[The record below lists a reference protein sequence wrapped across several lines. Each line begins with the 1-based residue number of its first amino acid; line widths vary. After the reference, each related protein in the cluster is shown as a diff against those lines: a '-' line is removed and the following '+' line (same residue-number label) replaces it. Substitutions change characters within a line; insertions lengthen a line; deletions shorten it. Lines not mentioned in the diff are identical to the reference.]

1 MVTSASANWLT
12 RSSMSVNKS
21 HWKPEVW
28 PPSKK
33 TGLAADQ
40 AAQERFRETTLF
52 LTWAREQLA
61 IVGTAVMGCLEEK
74 LRQALQQDA
83 RRCLE
88 ELLNEPSVH
97 VPGDQTQPGESCH
110 AERVNTGDSLF
121 GPLTLRRNY
130 YDRRDGTGGRVPLD
144 ESLGVIEGCTP
155 GLARLLCRAGALEP
169 YEDASQSLEVY
180 CGVAIEGRR
189 IQRLVQRVGP
199 EFARW
204 TQSQPAPTSLPK
216 GTTFYVE
223 ADGTGVPVRPEE
235 TVDRKGKGEDGQAR
249 TREIKLGV
257 VFTQDVPKTPAPV
270 AKKTNR
276 KKSNSKKAPSPSRP
290 ERVEGSTRYVTT
302 TGNAQEFGEQLRQLA
317 LRQGLS
323 LATLVVFLGDG
334 AAWVWELARVC
345 FPMAKLIL
353 DFYHA
358 AEHVGLLIETLFGK
372 DTPLAKTH
380 RETWI
385 QILKDEPDGVDEL
398 IRRAS
403 DAMPGKGKKR
413 RLALKALAYFE
424 NHRDKMRYW
433 EYQAQDLFFG
443 SGVVEAGCKTV
454 VGQRLKQSGMFWGLP
469 GAHNILDIRCVL
481 ENGQFDAFWNR
492 CLPIAPAL
500 AKAA

>member
-1 MVTSASANWLT
+1 
-12 RSSMSVNKS
+12 
-21 HWKPEVW
+21 
-28 PPSKK
+28 
-33 TGLAADQ
+33 
-40 AAQERFRETTLF
+40 
-52 LTWAREQLA
+52 
-61 IVGTAVMGCLEEK
+61 MGCLEEK
-74 LRQALQQDA
+74 LRQALGQDA

-88 ELLNEPSVH
+88 ELLNDPAVH
-97 VPGDQTQPGESCH
+97 VPEDHTQAGESCH
-110 AERVNTGDSLF
+110 GQRVNTVESLF

-130 YDRRDGTGGRVPLD
+130 YSCREGGAGRVPLD

-155 GLARLLCRAGALEP
+155 GLARLMCRAGALEP
-169 YEDASQSLEVY
+169 YEEASRSLEVY
-180 CGVAIEGRR
+180 CGITIEGRR

-199 EFARW
+199 QFAQW
-204 TQSQPAPTSLPK
+204 TQSQSARTSLPE
-216 GTTFYVE
+216 GTIFYVE

-235 TVDRKGKGEDGQAR
+235 TVDREGKGEDGQAR

-257 VFTQDVPKTPAPV
+257 VFRQDAPQTPAQAAP
-270 AKKTNR
+270 KTNR
-276 KKSNSKKAPSPSRP
+276 PNAPPPPRP
-290 ERVEGSTRYVTT
+290 ERVEGSTRYVTS
-302 TGNAQEFGEQLRQLA
+302 TGNAQEFGQQLRQLA

-323 LATLVVFLGDG
+323 LASLVVFLGDG

-358 AEHVGLLIETLFGK
+358 AEHIGLLTEIIFGK
-372 DTPLAKTH
+372 DTPLAKSH
-380 RETWI
+380 RQAWS
-385 QILKDEPDGVDEL
+385 QILKDTPEGVDEV
-398 IRRAS
+398 IGRALV
-403 DAMPGKGKKR
+403 AMPRTRKTR

-424 NHRDKMRYW
+424 NNRDKMRYW
-433 EYQAQDLFFG
+433 EYQAQGLFIG

-492 CLPIAPAL
+492 LLPNSHPH